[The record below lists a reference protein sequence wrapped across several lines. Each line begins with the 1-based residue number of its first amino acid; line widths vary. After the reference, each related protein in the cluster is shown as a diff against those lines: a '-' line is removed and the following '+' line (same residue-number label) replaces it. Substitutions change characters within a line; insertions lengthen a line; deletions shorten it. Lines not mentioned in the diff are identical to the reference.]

1 VVRILPGLPSPQAAV
16 TITHNSEIPVSPNL
30 THISSD
36 HDLAALDVDA
46 VVIGITAGDKGI
58 ELGPGAADIDTAL
71 AGKLAE
77 TLQHLGATGTP
88 GQVVKLATLGAT
100 VAPVIAAVGLG
111 EQAGD
116 ATVIRNAAGAAIRAL
131 AGTHRVAV
139 ALGTGYA
146 ALAYAAAEGAALASY
161 DFTSYKSEQ
170 ARQSASYR
178 APVSDIV
185 IVNAHDADRAELD
198 RVMISAHAVHQV
210 RDWVN
215 TPPNH
220 LRPDHFAQAAVALAT
235 QAGLDIEGL
244 TVEVLDDTELKAQGY
259 GGITAVGSGSD
270 AGPRLVTLRYQPASY
285 QPRDSAATNLPHV
298 ALVGKGITFDTGG
311 ISIKPAAKMHEMK
324 SDMAGAAAVVAAVVA
339 IAQLRLPVRVTA
351 YVPIAE
357 NMPSGSAYRPGD
369 VITLYGGQQVE
380 ILNTDAEG
388 RLILGDA
395 IGRACQD
402 QPDYL
407 IETST
412 LTGGQV
418 IALGHR
424 ICGVMGTD
432 KLCERIIDAGKQTG
446 EQMWQMPLAQ
456 DVRTGMDSSIADF
469 SQINS
474 SFDRAGHMLQGGLF
488 LAECVTDDI
497 AWAHIDIAGPAYNGD
512 GPHGF
517 TPKGGTGVPVR
528 TLVEVVERIG
538 TAKR

>member
-1 VVRILPGLPSPQAAV
+1 MSPNLSQL
-16 TITHNSEIPVSPNL
+16 NL

-46 VVIGITAGDKGI
+46 VVIGITADEKGV
-58 ELGPGAADIDTAL
+58 ELCPDAASIDVAL

-77 TLQHLGATGTP
+77 TLRHLGATGAC

-111 EQAGD
+111 ERGQDGVSP
-116 ATVIRNAAGAAIRAL
+116 TVIRDAAGAAIRAL

-139 ALGTGYA
+139 ALTDGDIALTYA
-146 ALAYAAAEGAALASY
+146 ATEGAALASY
-161 DFTSYKSEQ
+161 DFTSYKSDKVL
-170 ARQSASYR
+170 QSANYR
-178 APVSDIV
+178 APVTDIA
-185 IVNAHDADRAELD
+185 IVSAYEAGQARAELT
-198 RVMISAHAVHQV
+198 RAMILARAVHQV

-220 LRPDHFAQAAVALAT
+220 LRPDDLAQAALALAT
-235 QAGLDIEGL
+235 RAGL
-244 TVEVLDDTELKAQGY
+244 TVEVLDDTELKGQGY

-270 AGPRLVTLRYQPASY
+270 AGPRLVTLSY
-285 QPRDSAATNLPHV
+285 QPRSGHDHAHV

-311 ISIKPAAKMHEMK
+311 ISIKPSAKMHEMK
-324 SDMAGAAAVVAAVVA
+324 SDMAGAAAVVATVVA
-339 IAQLRLPVRVTA
+339 IAELQLPVRVTG

-357 NMPSGSAYRPGD
+357 NMPGGSAYRPGD

-388 RLILGDA
+388 RLVLGDA

-402 QPDYL
+402 RPDYI

-412 LTGGQV
+412 LTGGQI

-424 ICGVMGTD
+424 ICGLMGTD
-432 KLCERIIDAGKQTG
+432 ELCQHIIDAGKQTG

-456 DVRTGMDSSIADF
+456 DVRSGMDSAIGDF

-474 SFDRAGHMLQGGLF
+474 SYDRAGQMLQGGLF

-497 AWAHIDIAGPAYNGD
+497 AWAHIDIAGPAYNTG

-517 TPKGGTGVPVR
+517 TPGGGTGVPVR
-528 TLVEVVERIG
+528 TLVEVIERIG
-538 TAKR
+538 AMK